1 MSRHYAVQSLFALFV
16 LFHTAWA
23 MSAEPEV
30 AEPQVS
36 PRPRTTLPPIDEA
49 KSDPT
54 LMAFRTRV
62 LNALMTNDARFLAQ
76 HSAPDLGM
84 DASEWTAKNS
94 KEGPDPFYTELIRAV
109 RLGGTFTTTR
119 GSQEGRRE
127 FCAPYVYSA
136 FPADYPPLP
145 GDEINNEG
153 HPWAITGRNVPV
165 RRRPSST
172 APVITRLQR
181 FELVLPTTLASPVEH
196 PRWYQITTPDRKVG
210 WVRAGEILDPADVH
224 VCFAKLDGDWK
235 ISVIA
240 RSMPSI

>member
-1 MSRHYAVQSLFALFV
+1 MSTHCAVHTLLALFV
-16 LFHTAWA
+16 LFQTVVA
-23 MSAEPEV
+23 MSAR
-30 AEPQVS
+30 PQAGVQQAS
-36 PRPRTTLPPIDEA
+36 PRSRTTLPPVDEA

-62 LNALMTNDARFLAQ
+62 LNALMTTDARFLAQ
-76 HSAPDLGM
+76 HSAPELGM
-84 DASEWTAKNS
+84 DVSQWTALNP

-109 RLGGTFTTTR
+109 RLGGSFTTTR
-119 GSQEGRRE
+119 GSQEGRKE

-172 APVITRLQR
+172 AAVITRLR
-181 FELVLPTTLASPVEH
+181 HFELVLPTTLASPVDN
-196 PRWYQITTPDRKVG
+196 PRWYQITTPDSKVG
-210 WVRAGEILDPADVH
+210 WVRAEDILDPADQH
-224 VCFAKLDGDWK
+224 VCFAKVDGNWK

-240 RSMPSI
+240 RSMPST